1 MAAYALISLD
11 PQKKMQKRRFQDGNF
26 DEDMDTEPQLKYK
39 GISTHADITLVV
51 VMG

>member
-11 PQKKMQKRRFQDGNF
+11 LQKKTQKRRFQDGNF
-26 DEDMDTEPQLKYK
+26 DEDMDTEPQHKYK